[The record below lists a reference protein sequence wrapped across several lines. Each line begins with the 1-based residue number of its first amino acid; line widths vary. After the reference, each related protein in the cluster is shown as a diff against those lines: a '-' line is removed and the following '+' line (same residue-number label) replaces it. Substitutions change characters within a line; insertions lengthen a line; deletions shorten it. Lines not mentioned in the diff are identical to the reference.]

1 MGRQLKINEWLQVF
15 DLYKNYKDNKISKKI
30 FEYEYLK
37 IYGSNKN
44 FNRDVICWI
53 KIKIKKYNLGM
64 NIESKTGK
72 SPKKGKGS
80 DRPRKRIPLQEI
92 ENRKRALKEI
102 SKEDLEWIVDEFY
115 YDEILRKYNTNNI
128 EEVIKKIKNKKK

>member
-15 DLYKNYKDNKISKKI
+15 DLYKSYRDNKISKKI
-30 FEYEYLK
+30 FNYVHLK

-44 FNRDVICWI
+44 FNNYVICWI
-53 KIKIKKYNLGM
+53 KIKIRKYNLGM
-64 NIESKTGK
+64 NIESKTNK
-72 SPKKGKGS
+72 LPKKGKGS
-80 DRPRKRIPLQEI
+80 SRLRKKFPLQEI

-128 EEVIKKIKNKKK
+128 KEVIKKIKNKRK